1 VEDDR
6 MKRLLSMLVA
16 VALLLTVLPV
26 STFALDANDASFNK
40 FLKGIGWDKQD
51 YLDYLESKDWSLD
64 YFDYIEDLGTPLS
77 DDSVTK
83 VLQQY
88 DLTRNEL
95 NQLLI
100 DFGDIEDGQDVLD
113 SEWIIFEEQLME
125 DVGFYL
131 SDDWDWGTPI
141 TEENLQELLN
151 EYGFANKEELESFL
165 NKFGDSIEDYE
176 YIEDL
181 DWIIYWYMY
190 GDEEFSLDFEGL
202 FSEIGLTSDEL
213 ERLIN
218 HFMSLD
224 LENPAFLDRL
234 VALNDRLMAIPDF
247 ESASELSAE
256 EIAEL
261 LSIFDEMLDLF
272 QLDVKYY
279 LVKGDEKK
287 SISIGTLMTMDTTN
301 GYDLLIE
308 LYNKQGEFLA
318 DILLTADMFGSDLI
332 KNTGGDLKEVEKA
345 IAKPQAQPKKEM
357 EKVVTAPVKTVKG
370 GRLPD
375 TATDYAN
382 NMLFGLGALL
392 AGVILFRRRK
402 AVMK

>member
-1 VEDDR
+1 

-26 STFALDANDASFNK
+26 STFALDANDASFNE
-40 FLKGIGWDKQD
+40 FLKEIGWDKQD
-51 YLDYLESKDWSLD
+51 YLDYLESKELD
-64 YFDYIEDLGTPLS
+64 LSQYDIDELGTPLTE
-77 DDSVTK
+77 DSIQIL
-83 VLQQY
+83 LQDY
-88 DLTRNEL
+88 DLTRDEL
-95 NQLLI
+95 NKLLI
-100 DFGDIEDGQDVLD
+100 ENGDIEEGQDVLD
-113 SEWIIFEEQLME
+113 IDWLFFTEDLEWF
-125 DVGFYL
+125 VGFYL
-131 SDDWDWGTPI
+131 EDDWGTPI

-165 NKFGDSIEDYE
+165 NEFGDSIEDYE

-190 GDEEFSLDFEGL
+190 GHEEFSLDFDGL
-202 FSEIGLTSDEL
+202 FSEIGLTSEEL

-287 SISIGTLMTMDTTN
+287 SISFGTLMTMDSTN

-345 IAKPQAQPKKEM
+345 IAKPQAKKEV
-357 EKVVTAPVKTVKG
+357 EKVATAPVKTVKG

-402 AVMK
+402 VVMK

>member
-1 VEDDR
+1 

-40 FLKGIGWDKQD
+40 FLRGIGWDKQD
-51 YLDYLESKDWSLD
+51 YIDYLESKDWSLED
-64 YFDYIEDLGTPLS
+64 FDDVEWLGTPLS
-77 DDSVTK
+77 ENSVTK

-88 DLTRNEL
+88 DLTRDEL
-95 NQLLI
+95 NQLFI
-100 DFGDIEDGQDVLD
+100 DHGDIEEGEDILA
-113 SEWIIFEEQLME
+113 SEWIIFEEELE
-125 DVGFYL
+125 SYVDFYL
-131 SDDWDWGTPI
+131 NDDWGTPI

-165 NKFGDSIEDYE
+165 NEYGESIEDFE

-181 DWIIYWYMY
+181 DWTIYWYLY
-190 GDEEFSLDFEGL
+190 EYDDFDLYDDLEGL

-213 ERLIN
+213 KRLID

-224 LENPAFLDRL
+224 LENPNFLDRL
-234 VALNDRLMAIPDF
+234 EALNDRLMAIPDF

-287 SISIGTLMTMDTTN
+287 SISFGTLMTMDSTN

-345 IAKPQAQPKKEM
+345 IAKPQAQPKKEV
-357 EKVVTAPVKTVKG
+357 EKVATAPVKTVKG

>member
-1 VEDDR
+1 

-77 DDSVTK
+77 EDSVTK

-224 LENPAFLDRL
+224 LEDPAFLDRL

-247 ESASELSAE
+247 ESASELSAQ

-261 LSIFDEMLDLF
+261 LSIFNEMLDLF